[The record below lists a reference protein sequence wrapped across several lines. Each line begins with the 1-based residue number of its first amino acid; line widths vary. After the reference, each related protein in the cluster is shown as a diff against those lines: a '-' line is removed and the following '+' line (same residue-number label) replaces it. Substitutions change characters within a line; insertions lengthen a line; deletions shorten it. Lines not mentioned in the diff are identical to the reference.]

1 MGRERRR
8 HRNRTTRLLAFID
21 TFTEAT
27 ALGLKEH
34 DRPAL
39 ARDRCCAAPGTGA
52 ATRSCFRIIHSSR
65 SASSVACLLPRQIPR
80 YCRLTDLEPPRH
92 RWRQIHQWCRTV
104 RDTGSPRRLIGRVTQ
119 FQP

>member
-8 HRNRTTRLLAFID
+8 HRDRTTRLLAFVD
-21 TFTEAT
+21 AFTEAT

-39 ARDRCCAAPGTGA
+39 AREQMLRR
-52 ATRSCFRIIHSSR
+52 TRSRRGNSKLPPHNPFQQIRIER
-65 SASSVACLLPRQIPR
+65 CVPPPVQIPR
-80 YCRLTDLEPPRH
+80 YCRLTLELLRH
-92 RWRQIHQWCRTV
+92 RRRQIHQWCRTV

-119 FQP
+119 FRP